1 MLFDSNLRRMP
12 FKITSPHENIMNID
26 EFDILVMDIQTP
38 FDTVVVTKIKLIS
51 EARATLIGH

>member
-1 MLFDSNLRRMP
+1 
-12 FKITSPHENIMNID
+12 MNID

-38 FDTVVVTKIKLIS
+38 FNTVVVTKIKLIS